1 MKLVFL
7 PPNITVKTQ
16 PMDAGVMWC
25 LCFYHGK
32 NMAEMRLLDF
42 EDQSEFKVDLLY
54 ALIILKKLG
63 IQCLMKLFKTVLR
76 KPIHG
81 AG

>member
-1 MKLVFL
+1 
-7 PPNITVKTQ
+7 
-16 PMDAGVMWC
+16 
-25 LCFYHGK
+25 
-32 NMAEMRLLDF
+32 MAEMRLLDF

-63 IQCLMKLFKTVLR
+63 IQCLMKLFKTVSR